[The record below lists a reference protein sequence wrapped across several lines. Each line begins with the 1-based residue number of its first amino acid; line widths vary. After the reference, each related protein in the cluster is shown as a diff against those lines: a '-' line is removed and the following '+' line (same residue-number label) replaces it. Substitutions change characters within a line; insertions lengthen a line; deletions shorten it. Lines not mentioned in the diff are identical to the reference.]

1 VTPKPIKFARRVDVG
16 SSCVYKRPTPKTDAL
31 VLGIFFGVYQP
42 TVSKLYYTMW
52 VNRKAAMPLSLNAP

>member
-1 VTPKPIKFARRVDVG
+1 
-16 SSCVYKRPTPKTDAL
+16 VYKRPTPKTDAL